1 MLGNF
6 QQSQLRIELE
16 ASQNTIRDSLLNTDQ
31 LRKWMWPQN
40 LSADLPEKLSAGLI
54 FTSKLGLIE
63 IEHLVKVAD
72 DNCLQLIL
80 SKGIDGYH
88 EWCWSDGWIQSR
100 LEGISLL
107 PLDLGQTYSLMRLR
121 QHINMQQKNQ
131 DSINQ

>member
-16 ASQNTIRDSLLNTDQ
+16 ASQNIVRDSIINTDQ
-31 LRKWMWPQN
+31 LRQWSWPQI

-54 FTSKLGLIE
+54 FTGSLAFVE
-63 IEHLVKVAD
+63 IEYFVKLVD
-72 DNCLQLIL
+72 DNSVQFIL

-100 LEGISLL
+100 LEGVSLL

-121 QHINMQQKNQ
+121 QHINMNMQQ
-131 DSINQ
+131 

>member
-16 ASQNTIRDSLLNTDQ
+16 ASQNIIRDSLLNTAQ
-31 LRKWMWPQN
+31 LRQWMWPQN
-40 LSADLPEKLSAGLI
+40 LSADLPEKLSAGLV
-54 FTSKLGLIE
+54 FTSKLGFVE

-72 DNCLQLIL
+72 ENCLQLIL

-88 EWCWSDGWIQSR
+88 EWRWSDGWIQSR

-121 QHINMQQKNQ
+121 QHINMMQQKSNAQ
-131 DSINQ
+131 

>member
-16 ASQNTIRDSLLNTDQ
+16 ASQNIIRDSILDTDQ
-31 LRKWMWPQN
+31 LRQWNRPQL
-40 LSADLPEKLSAGLI
+40 LSADLPEKLSAGLV
-54 FTSKLGLIE
+54 FTSKLGFIE
-63 IEHLVKVAD
+63 IEYFVKLVD
-72 DNCLQLIL
+72 DNSVQFIL

-100 LEGISLL
+100 LEGISFL

-121 QHINMQQKNQ
+121 QHINMNMQQKNH
-131 DSINQ
+131 N

>member
-16 ASQNTIRDSLLNTDQ
+16 ASANIIRDSLINTDQ
-31 LRKWMWPQN
+31 LRQWMWPQS
-40 LSADLPEKLSAGLI
+40 LAADLPEKLSAGLK
-54 FTSKLGLIE
+54 FTSTLGFVE
-63 IEHLVKVAD
+63 IEHLVKTAD
-72 DNCLQLIL
+72 DNCLRLIL

-107 PLDLGQTYSLMRLR
+107 PLDLGQTFSLMRLR
-121 QHINMQQKNQ
+121 QHIILGQ
-131 DSINQ
+131 